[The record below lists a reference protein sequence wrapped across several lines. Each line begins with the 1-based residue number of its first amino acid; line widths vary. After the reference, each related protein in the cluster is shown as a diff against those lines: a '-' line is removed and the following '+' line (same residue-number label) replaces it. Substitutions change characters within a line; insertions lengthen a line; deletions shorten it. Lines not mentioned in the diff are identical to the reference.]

1 MNSADQA
8 LADQLTGCG
17 SAVVRAGLVQG
28 SGGNLSARAHDPGT
42 CLITTS
48 GCWLD
53 RLTRENFSL
62 INIET
67 GAVLA
72 GNPRPSSEVLLHLA
86 SYRVRPDVNAI
97 IHLHP
102 QTSVLLDALGEP
114 IRLVTIDH
122 AYYVRQV
129 RSTPF
134 RQSGTAELAEVGA
147 EAVRDG
153 CNCVILGHHG
163 CSVVAGDLDLALK
176 RVLNLEEAAT
186 ATYRA
191 LLLGRTVPEC
201 PPEYLARVTAA
212 EQAAAQPLEYSR

>member
-1 MNSADQA
+1 MNTADEA
-8 LADQLTGCG
+8 LINELIACG
-17 SAVVRAGLVQG
+17 AAVVRAGLVQG
-28 SGGNLSARAHDPGT
+28 SGGNLSARTPGDSG
-42 CLITTS
+42 CWVTTS
-48 GCWLD
+48 GCWLN
-53 RLTRENFSL
+53 RLTSHDFSF
-62 INIET
+62 ISSET
-67 GAVLA
+67 GDVLA

-86 SYRVRPDVNAI
+86 SYRARPDVNAV

-102 QTSVLLDALGEP
+102 QTSVLLDALGER

-163 CSVVAGDLDLALK
+163 CSVVAGGVDLALK

-191 LLLGRTVPEC
+191 LLLGRDVPEC

-212 EQAAAQPLEYSR
+212 ETQALEYSR